1 MSHTQKRLV
10 VTTQDDQ
17 ATGCASFEDRQSYSP
32 DTIVLYHDNAK
43 ADARRLVACWNAC
56 DGISTEALEQSKP
69 MAQLVID
76 HAMLIDALETVT
88 TLLRGDG
95 RFPATAAQLE
105 ITLANHGRSA

>member
-1 MSHTQKRLV
+1 MSHTPGKLRV
-10 VTTQDDQ
+10 ES
-17 ATGCASFEDRQSYSP
+17 GHRGF
-32 DTIVLYHDNAK
+32 VLTLDN
-43 ADARRLVACWNAC
+43 ARRLVACWNAL

-105 ITLANHGRSA
+105 ITLAKHGRSA

>member
-1 MSHTQKRLV
+1 MSFFHFGQNK
-10 VTTQDDQ
+10 TTGGNDV
-17 ATGCASFEDRQSYSP
+17 E
-32 DTIVLYHDNAK
+32 N
-43 ADARRLVACWNAC
+43 ARRLVACWNYC
-56 DGISTEALEQSKP
+56 DGLTTEALEQSKP